1 MKKYWI
7 IFSASLALFAT
18 SFVLYRST
26 KESSKQPQ
34 IALDSFIPNPE
45 AVKVVQVSTTSGRD
59 LKNRVLRK
67 LYTKD
72 RIDTFK
78 LPKIET
84 KFIKAMENQVVFL
97 KHAHNENF
105 SGLEVEVDHLEET
118 LDIFR
123 SSKSPE
129 QLANALDAYQICGDG
144 KGNVKFTGYYSPVIS
159 ARRKQE
165 GNYEHPLYLSEESKD
180 KGLKVAFVRDIEEI
194 RSMRMEGTAFL
205 QFPDGEKQ
213 LVSFDGDFHTVEVTN
228 EESNHD
234 LTDNDSKPRKVKAT
248 YSVFTEKENVKPV
261 GVAKVPLTT
270 DLTIA
275 VDETYIPLGSIL
287 LAQVPILDEKGNLI
301 RQEYRFVL
309 AQDVGGRIKG
319 AGHVDLYMGEG
330 EAAKKRIEHMNK
342 FGKLWLLLPK
352 QKEASKLV
360 AQNL

>member
-7 IFSASLALFAT
+7 LFSTSLALFAT
-18 SFVLYRST
+18 SYILYRSM
-26 KESSKQPQ
+26 KQEPEQKPQ
-34 IALDSFIPNPE
+34 IALDSFIPNTE
-45 AVKVVQVSTTSGRD
+45 SVKVAQTGKDFKS
-59 LKNRVLRK
+59 RVLRK

-72 RIDTFK
+72 RIDTLK
-78 LPKIET
+78 LPKIDS
-84 KFIKAMENQVVFL
+84 KFLKAMENQVVFL
-97 KHAHNENF
+97 KHAHDENF
-105 SGLEVEVDHLEET
+105 NGLDVEVEHLEET

-123 SSKSPE
+123 SSKTPE
-129 QLANALDAYQICGDG
+129 QLAAALDAYQICGDG

-165 GNYEHPLYLSEESKD
+165 GDYEHPVYLSHETKD
-180 KGLKVAFVRDIEEI
+180 NGLKVAYVRNIDEI
-194 RSMRMEGTAFL
+194 KSMRMEGVAFL
-205 QFPDGEKQ
+205 QFPDGDKQ
-213 LVSFDGDFHTVEVTN
+213 LVSFDGNFHTVEATN

-234 LTDNDSKPRKVKAT
+234 LTDMADSKPKKVKAT
-248 YSVFTEKENVKPV
+248 YTVFTETDVVKPI
-261 GVAKVPLTT
+261 GAGKVPLTS

-275 VDETYIPLGSIL
+275 VDENYIPLGAIL
-287 LAQVPILDEKGNLI
+287 LAQVPILDEKGNLV

-330 EAAKKRIEHMNK
+330 EKAKERIENMNK

-352 QKEASKLV
+352 QKEGTKLV

>member
-7 IFSASLALFAT
+7 LFSASFALFAT
-18 SFVLYRST
+18 SFILYRST
-26 KESSKQPQ
+26 KESDRQPQ
-34 IALDSFIPNPE
+34 IALDSFIPNLE
-45 AVKVVQVSTTSGRD
+45 AVKVAHTGKD

-72 RIDTFK
+72 RIDTLK
-78 LPKIET
+78 LPRIES
-84 KFIKAMENQVVFL
+84 KFLKAMENQVVFL
-97 KHAHNENF
+97 KHAHDENF
-105 SGLEVEVDHLEET
+105 NGLNVEVDHLEET

-123 SSKSPE
+123 SSKTPE
-129 QLANALDAYQICGDG
+129 QLASALDAYQICGDG

-165 GNYEHPLYLSEESKD
+165 GEYINPVYLSQESKD
-180 KGLKVAFVRDIEEI
+180 NGLKVAYVRNIEEI
-194 RSMRMEGTAFL
+194 RSMRMEGVAYL
-205 QFPDGEKQ
+205 QFPDGDKQ
-213 LVSFDGDFHTVEVTN
+213 LVSFDGDFHTVETSN
-228 EESNHD
+228 EESSHD
-234 LTDNDSKPRKVKAT
+234 LTDSDDLKPKKVKAT
-248 YSVFTEKENVKPV
+248 YTVFTEKEVVKPV
-261 GVAKVPLTT
+261 GAGKVPLTN
-270 DLTIA
+270 DYSIA
-275 VDETYIPLGSIL
+275 VDENYIPLGAIL

-330 EAAKKRIEHMNK
+330 ENAKRRIENMNK

-352 QKEASKLV
+352 QKEEAKLV